1 MKKNVLL
8 EFIKKY
14 SLNNTI
20 EKCRWVSNA
29 TDKTLKVSVSADT
42 KNLLVDLTLAEWD
55 GFGNAEVGIGNTEK
69 FKRELSGLV
78 GEEIDLVLNYN
89 DDNTRIIGIDVMNGK
104 TVGKFTCSDLDMIP
118 QSSKMKT
125 LPPFNAEIIFDSAF
139 KDQFLKGKAALPD
152 VTGFT
157 VMMTPKGVLELVI
170 GYSNIN
176 SSRFCM
182 SVKTTPG
189 KDTVSEPIHF
199 NALYLKEILAANSE
213 CDEDAILYVSDDGLA
228 SISFTSGNFTA
239 KYFLT
244 PLDDQD

>member
-14 SLNNTI
+14 SLNETI

-29 TDKTLKVSVSADT
+29 TDKTLKVSVASDT

-55 GFGNAEVGIGNTEK
+55 GFGDAEVGIGNTKK
-69 FKRELSGLV
+69 FNRELNGLV
-78 GEEIDLVLNYN
+78 GEEIDLVINYN

-125 LPPFNAEIIFDSAF
+125 LPPFNAEIIIDSAF
-139 KDQFLKGKAALPD
+139 KEQFLKAKSALPD

-157 VMMTPKGVLELVI
+157 VMMNKKGVLELII

-199 NALYLKEILAANSE
+199 NAEYLKEILSSNSE
-213 CDEDAILYVSDDGLA
+213 CDDTTLYISDDGLA